1 MPKRLGD
8 IKVERQ
14 DGSKSIGISVG
25 SQSMLKQGGSP
36 KNLGNISVSR
46 EVKAPPTRKP
56 AK

>member
-25 SQSMLKQGGSP
+25 LQSMLKQGGSP